1 MVEVFTIL
9 CYYYSNKLGIGCVV
23 MDIYKQL
30 NVYVNEYK
38 GFMGIKQFPKYTLQT
53 QEASKSTADLQG
65 YEVAA
70 ATFYQPLT
78 GQHTLLIST
87 NLSLSKYLIFHE
99 FTHMYDSELYVNG
112 NKMRYAGLSGYT
124 EYHASQV
131 ELVQLLGAKTIDTA
145 PSFSM
150 NMIISTFAGD
160 KSVLQYVQE
169 KYQHAIDLFSRADF
183 PANVNTLKSAL
194 GVLYNYWGL
203 RSICEMYATD
213 FVETIDN
220 GVFTKFIP
228 TVNFTLQN
236 NLMHGW
242 LDKAKI
248 DLSIPLYVNTIF
260 PIIRDY
266 KLA

>member
-1 MVEVFTIL
+1 
-9 CYYYSNKLGIGCVV
+9 
-23 MDIYKQL
+23 MDISKQL
-30 NVYVNEYK
+30 NIFVNEYK
-38 GFMGIKQFPKYTLQT
+38 NFMGIKQFPKYTLQT
-53 QEASKSTADLQG
+53 HEVSKSTADLQG
-65 YEVAA
+65 FEVAA
-70 ATFYQPLT
+70 STFYQPLT

-87 NLSLSKYLIFHE
+87 NLNLYKYLMFHE
-99 FTHMYDSELYVNG
+99 FTHMHDSELYVNG
-112 NKMRYAGLSGYT
+112 DKMRYAGLSGYT

-145 PSFSM
+145 LSFSM
-150 NMIISTFAGD
+150 NTIISTFAGD

-169 KYQHAIDLFSRADF
+169 KYQHAIDLFSRTDF
-183 PANVNTLKSAL
+183 PANVNTLKSAF

-220 GVFTKFIP
+220 EAFIKVIP
-228 TVNFTLQN
+228 TFNFTLQN

-242 LDKAKI
+242 LDKTKI

-260 PIIRDY
+260 PIIQDH
-266 KLA
+266 KLS